1 MSNATNGSK
10 LSRADRT
17 LIFSVCKRLASMVE
31 RAADARM
38 GTSRLY
44 DDLRKTIADQ
54 EKGHRRFAP
63 SGWRHLFSVEQAVDY
78 FVVRTVANANPDA
91 TARDLAM
98 LRDDYVKA
106 TFLMCD
112 EEVRQRLAE
121 NLARVWP
128 GKPAADVFRALAEVD
143 YCALS
148 GTANGLDPE
157 TLAGLACAY
166 QLSQKAVV

>member
-1 MSNATNGSK
+1 MNGSK

-17 LIFSVCKRLASMVE
+17 LILKACGRLAYMVE
-31 RAADARM
+31 HAANARSS
-38 GTSRLY
+38 TDRLY

-63 SGWRHLFSVEQAVDY
+63 VGWRHLMSVSQAVDY
-78 FVVRTVANANPDA
+78 FVVRTIAEANPNA
-91 TARDLAM
+91 TARDLSM

-112 EEVRQRLAE
+112 EEVRTRLAE
-121 NLARVWP
+121 RLARVWP
-128 GKPAADVFRALAEVD
+128 EKPAADVFRAIGGVD
-143 YCALS
+143 YSALS
-148 GTANGLDPE
+148 GTANGLDAE
-157 TLAGLACAY
+157 TLAGLACAF

>member
-1 MSNATNGSK
+1 MTHTK
-10 LSRADRT
+10 LSRT
-17 LIFSVCKRLASMVE
+17 ERLAIFTACRRLAYMVE
-31 RAADARM
+31 RASNART

-44 DDLRKTIADQ
+44 DELRRTIATQ

-63 SGWRHLFSVEQAVDY
+63 SGHRHLFSIEQAVDY
-78 FVVRTVANANPDA
+78 FVVRTIANANPDA
-91 TARDLAM
+91 TARDLSM

-121 NLARVWP
+121 YTAQVWP
-128 GKPAADVFRALAEVD
+128 GVPTADIFRKLAEVD

-148 GTANGLDPE
+148 GTATSLDPE
-157 TLAGLACAY
+157 TLNGLAWAMTAGTN
-166 QLSQKAVV
+166 SKAVA

>member
-1 MSNATNGSK
+1 MPNATNGSK

-17 LIFSVCKRLASMVE
+17 LIFAACRRLAYMVE
-31 RAADARM
+31 RAANAR
-38 GTSRLY
+38 TSTDRLY
-44 DDLRKTIADQ
+44 RDLRKTIADQ

-63 SGWRHLFSVEQAVDY
+63 SGHRHLFSVEQAVDY

-121 NLARVWP
+121 NLAHIWP

-148 GTANGLDPE
+148 GTANGLDAE
-157 TLAGLACAY
+157 TLGGLACAF
-166 QLSQKAVV
+166 QLSQKVAA

>member
-1 MSNATNGSK
+1 MPNATNGSK

-17 LIFSVCKRLASMVE
+17 LILKACKRLAYMVE
-31 RAADARM
+31 RAADART

-78 FVVRTVANANPDA
+78 FVVRTVAQANPDA

-98 LRDDYVKA
+98 MRDDYVKA

-112 EEVRQRLAE
+112 DEVRQRLAE

-143 YCALS
+143 YSALS
-148 GTANGLDPE
+148 GTANGLDTE
-157 TLAGLACAY
+157 TLAGLACAF
-166 QLSQKAVV
+166 QLSQKGVV